1 MRYSDKPAK
10 QKFRRY
16 PIGFFHIDIVEVRT
30 AEGKLYV
37 FVGIDR
43 TSKFAFVQRVNSCQ
57 HRYRLGLS
65 STAWWR
71 PSPMTSVSCE
81 NVGDKLVH
89 GSGAISQPRAE

>member
-30 AEGKLYV
+30 AEGKLYL

-43 TSKFAFVQRVNSCQ
+43 TSKFAFVQLVDRVNTV
-57 HRYRLGLS
+57 
-65 STAWWR
+65 TA
-71 PSPMTSVSCE
+71 SAFL
-81 NVGDKLVH
+81 DALVE
-89 GSGAISQPRAE
+89 AVPYDIRIV